1 MTAIVVGPSE
11 ARGQAALLIVLVVVG
26 LDRLLTPG

>member
-11 ARGQAALLIVLVVVG
+11 ARGQAALLIVLLVVG
-26 LDRLLTPG
+26 LDRLVMLG